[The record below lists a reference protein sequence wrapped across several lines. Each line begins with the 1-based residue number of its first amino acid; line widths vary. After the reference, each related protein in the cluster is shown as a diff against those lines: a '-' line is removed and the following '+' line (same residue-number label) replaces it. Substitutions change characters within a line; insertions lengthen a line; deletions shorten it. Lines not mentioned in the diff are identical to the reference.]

1 MVLNA
6 SAQSWVSH
14 SIESTEITELNTVKL
29 KIQPDHVRFEKYCDR
44 SISDTNNTAA
54 IHAIEWALF
63 SKLLWHAH
71 WVEVIPYGGNTSPL
85 ASIFASIIERGL
97 QQETSVFL
105 HCFLLLYPAHITEQC
120 SWMHWS
126 VLRLLSAVKCCG
138 PWHSR
143 GFTSDPGSLKTL
155 QRAAAGIDGRG
166 RANRCSGACSSD

>member
-6 SAQSWVSH
+6 SAQSWVSQ
-14 SIESTEITELNTVKL
+14 SIESTEITPSNWKFSQTNF
-29 KIQPDHVRFEKYCDR
+29 RFEKYCDR
-44 SISDTNNTAA
+44 SVSDTNNTAT
-54 IHAIEWALF
+54 IHAMKWALF

-71 WVEVIPYGGNTSPL
+71 RVEVIPYGGNTSPL

-97 QQETSVFL
+97 QQETPVFL

-155 QRAAAGIDGRG
+155 QCAAAGIDGRG
-166 RANRCSGACSSD
+166 RVNRCSGACSSD